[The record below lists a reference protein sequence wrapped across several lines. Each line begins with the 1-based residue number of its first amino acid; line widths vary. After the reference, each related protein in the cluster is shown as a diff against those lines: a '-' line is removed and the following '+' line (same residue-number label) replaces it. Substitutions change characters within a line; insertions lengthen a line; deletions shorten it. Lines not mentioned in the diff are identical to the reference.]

1 MFQAIDLSSN
11 FYYSYSYDL
20 TNTVQYN
27 MEKPSYVTSA
37 SKTQDLKTMFKP
49 NTAPKDLAYLSKPNA
64 R

>member
-37 SKTQDLKTMFKP
+37 SKTQDLNSMFTP
-49 NTAPKDLAYLSKPNA
+49 NTAPSDLAYLSKPNA

>member
-27 MEKPSYVTSA
+27 METPKYVSTQ
-37 SKTQDLKTMFKP
+37 SKTQDMNSLLPPKS
-49 NTAPKDLAYLSKPNA
+49 APSDVAYLSKPNA